1 MRGTQTRGLAIGLMA
16 AGLSVLGVGTSSAG
30 SAVPADQGGDTNPIA
45 QVACMVQ
52 HAAGQHQG
60 DCGSMPQDRPGD
72 GGGGG
77 GGESP
82 ISQLACMLQNAGNPE
97 ECQQQPS

>member
-1 MRGTQTRGLAIGLMA
+1 MRRINTRGLAIGLMA

-60 DCGSMPQDRPGD
+60 DCGSAQPA
-72 GGGGG
+72 GGE

-82 ISQLACMLQNAGNPE
+82 ISQLACMLQNGGNAE
-97 ECQQQPS
+97 ECSQPPS